1 MKLSYEIMTKFNKAK
16 PVIDGI

>member
-1 MKLSYEIMTKFNKAK
+1 MTKFNKAK